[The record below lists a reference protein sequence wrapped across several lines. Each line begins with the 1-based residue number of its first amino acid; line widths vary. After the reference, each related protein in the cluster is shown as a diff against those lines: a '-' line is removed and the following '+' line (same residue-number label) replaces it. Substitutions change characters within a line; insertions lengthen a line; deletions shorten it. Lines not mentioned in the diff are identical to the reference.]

1 MITMRP
7 ENMGIRLRST
17 DFYTGNRRGDLNKE
31 PKVAGQPFRKEIK
44 VTALS
49 AKHISS
55 IHREV
60 VSGLV
65 EQREKQIEA
74 ILERRG
80 LLN

>member
-1 MITMRP
+1 MNTMRP

-17 DFYTGNRRGDLNKE
+17 DFYTGNRRGDLSKDS
-31 PKVAGQPFRKEIK
+31 KVSGQSYRKEIR

-49 AKHISS
+49 SKHIGS

-65 EQREKQIEA
+65 EQRERQIEA
-74 ILERRG
+74 ILDRRG